1 MSDSQPYK
9 VLVVDDEKDILE
21 LLQYNLEKEGY
32 LVKTATDGIQA
43 LSKAKEFLPHLIIL
57 DVMLPGLDGIETARQ
72 IREIPALKE
81 SYVLMLTARG
91 EEYAQVAAFGIGADE
106 YLTKPIKPKALM
118 SRLQAILSRSTRRII
133 TQKPLIIGELIID
146 KIRFTV
152 THKGKVLI
160 LPKKEFNLLFFL
172 AFHPDRIFTRE
183 ELLQA
188 IWEQDVFV
196 LERTVDVHIRKIRE
210 KIGEDY
216 IKTIKGVG
224 YLFELP
230 QSS

>member
-1 MSDSQPYK
+1 
-9 VLVVDDEKDILE
+9 
-21 LLQYNLEKEGY
+21 
-32 LVKTATDGIQA
+32 
-43 LSKAKEFLPHLIIL
+43 
-57 DVMLPGLDGIETARQ
+57 
-72 IREIPALKE
+72 
-81 SYVLMLTARG
+81 MLTARG

-210 KIGEDY
+210 KIGEGY